1 MSLAGHTQSANG
13 RHSTGHAWCFRG
25 EGIVG
30 WERTDAQGPLRG
42 YFSHHTSRFHLVNL
56 TLTLPTPLTFDWAA
70 QGQYSC
76 LVLVGTLLQMMSP
89 VWLAPVPSPRRTFP
103 TESVRSDT
111 RRAGGVSNPGS
122 NCRPHSRLF
131 RRLRFEISVRDQQ
144 CCAPLHAR
152 SLVRRLLSCPQKTS
166 RDFRV
171 ATYHIW
177 TFFDSTSWIF
187 TNTEVQKQLSQNR
200 MHGTKRER
208 DAINSALRQGRH
220 MTCATRHHKIW
231 WHPPLILLL
240 GIVIFGQ
247 GPPAHGEQSAD

>member
-1 MSLAGHTQSANG
+1 MSLAGHPQSANG
-13 RHSTGHAWCFRG
+13 RHSTGHARCFRG

-111 RRAGGVSNPGS
+111 RRARRRGESRFQVSAAFSTLPKTSLRDLRSGS
-122 NCRPHSRLF
+122 AV
-131 RRLRFEISVRDQQ
+131 LRS
-144 CCAPLHAR
+144 APRTL
-152 SLVRRLLSCPQKTS
+152 SLVRRLLSCPQKIS

-171 ATYHIW
+171 ATHHIW
-177 TFFDSTSWIF
+177 TFFDFSSWIF
-187 TNTEVQKQLSQNR
+187 TNTEVQKQLSHNR

-208 DAINSALRQGRH
+208 DAINSALR
-220 MTCATRHHKIW
+220 
-231 WHPPLILLL
+231 
-240 GIVIFGQ
+240 
-247 GPPAHGEQSAD
+247 